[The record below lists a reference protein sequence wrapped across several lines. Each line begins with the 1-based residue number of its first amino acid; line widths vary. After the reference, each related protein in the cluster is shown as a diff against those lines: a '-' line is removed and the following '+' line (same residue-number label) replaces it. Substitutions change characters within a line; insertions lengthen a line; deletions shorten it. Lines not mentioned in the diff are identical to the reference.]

1 MEWIESIDRA
11 IRYIEEHMTETL
23 SIDDIAKEAFLSPFY
38 FQKGFSMLCGFTV
51 GEYIRRR
58 RLTLAGNALL
68 TADDKILDIA
78 LKYGYESP
86 DSFTK
91 AFTRFH
97 GVTPTAVRKNGAMI
111 KLFAPLKIKVSLE
124 GGYIMDYR
132 IVEKAPFTVM
142 GISKV
147 FQYESAVAEI
157 PKFWDEYFQTGKNR
171 VIRGKYGINVDES
184 MGGEKFTYW
193 IADDYAPSEVLPD
206 GVTTKVIPQYTWAVF
221 ACRGAM
227 PNAMQDV
234 ERQIFSEWLPNCEYE
249 FAAGYNIELYNDPA
263 NYPNGI
269 QDEAYYSEVWIPVKA
284 KQHMK

>member
-51 GEYIRRR
+51 GEYIRQR

-68 TADDKILDIA
+68 TTDDKILDIA

-171 VIRGKYGINVDES
+171 VSGENMES
-184 MGGEKFTYW
+184 MCMK
-193 IADDYAPSEVLPD
+193 A
-206 GVTTKVIPQYTWAVF
+206 WAVRNSPTGLQTTMHHPK
-221 ACRGAM
+221 CC
-227 PNAMQDV
+227 QT
-234 ERQIFSEWLPNCEYE
+234 
-249 FAAGYNIELYNDPA
+249 ELRPR
-263 NYPNGI
+263 
-269 QDEAYYSEVWIPVKA
+269 
-284 KQHMK
+284 